1 MLLTCKCN
9 VNTIIQNYKI
19 CRPVTGC
26 YFLLGIVDWIFI

>member
-1 MLLTCKCN
+1 M
-9 VNTIIQNYKI
+9 QNYKI